1 MGLGNMFSKVF
12 NRGGG
17 GDTEGGGQEGVA
29 QREEW
34 LPGAS
39 SNEAG
44 RGEDR
49 EHEAVG
55 AASTESP
62 ETTAAS
68 SGVPGGTMYADA
80 SSARGESE
88 SVEAGDAPLSKE
100 FVLERLSEIYDPE
113 IPIDIVNLGL
123 IYEVEVDGANVH
135 VQMTMTSPGCPTSA
149 QIAQECQ
156 LVIEEIDGVEE
167 AWIEIVWD
175 PPWDPSK
182 MSPEARESL
191 GM

>member
-1 MGLGNMFSKVF
+1 MGIGEMFSKVF

-17 GDTEGGGQEGVA
+17 GDTEGGEQEGIA
-29 QREEW
+29 QREERS
-34 LPGAS
+34 PGAS

-44 RGEDR
+44 KGEDQ
-49 EHEAVG
+49 EHG

-62 ETTAAS
+62 ETTVAA
-68 SGVPGGTMYADA
+68 SGVPEGTLYADA
-80 SSARGESE
+80 SSARAESE